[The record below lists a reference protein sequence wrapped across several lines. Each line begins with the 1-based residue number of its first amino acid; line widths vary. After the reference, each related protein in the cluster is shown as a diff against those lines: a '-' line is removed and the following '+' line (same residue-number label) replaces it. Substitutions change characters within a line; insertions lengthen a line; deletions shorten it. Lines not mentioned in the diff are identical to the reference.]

1 MKAELSINLEAIE
14 TMGEKLYP
22 TNLGIVVLR
31 ELIQNSL
38 DADATFIDIE
48 LGVDDNK
55 IATLSV
61 LDNGIGIADYNK
73 YFLQIGNISDQKK
86 ENSIGGFGMA
96 KLALLSCTTL
106 EVVSVGG
113 YFNKTM
119 LFNTE
124 ESIDESVTTQGT
136 MITVTIPDNKTP
148 WNYESY
154 IRSYLKTIKTD
165 VTLIFNEEEIT
176 HYELIDFYAKES
188 KEIGFES
195 EYNNSDNEVV
205 IRVNGLPTIY
215 EYVYGL
221 NGISLIYDI
230 ITKLNP
236 NSGDYPLC
244 TNRESLNKSWSG
256 YQDYRLWLENIRAS
270 IEDQK
275 ELEKVRKAEIM
286 AANYNNM
293 LLSGGATKQQLRENI
308 KLVKIYKKYVL
319 AVLAII
325 DSDNNHDNIKFGITA
340 DNNTVAAYVSQVS
353 GFFINPNCTLD
364 SDKSKILS
372 FAIHECA
379 HWQGYDEHNIEFARS
394 MTDITN
400 KVLYALQTKEIK
412 L

>member
-38 DADATFIDIE
+38 DANATVIDIE
-48 LGVDDNK
+48 LKTDDNN

-61 LDNGIGIADYNK
+61 LDNGIGITDYNK
-73 YFLQIGNISDQKK
+73 YFLQIGNSSDQKQ

-106 EVVSVGG
+106 EVVSTSG

-119 LFNTE
+119 LFNAE

-136 MITVTIPDNKTP
+136 MITVTIPNNKTP

-154 IRSYLKTIKTD
+154 VKSYLKTIKTK
-165 VTLIFNEEEIT
+165 VTLIFNEEEII
-176 HYELIDFYAKES
+176 HYELVNFYAKES
-188 KEIGFES
+188 KEIGFKS
-195 EYNNSDNEVV
+195 EYNNSGNEVV

-230 ITKLNP
+230 ITKSNP
-236 NSGDYPLC
+236 NNGDYPLC

-256 YQDYRLWLENIRAS
+256 YQDYRSWLENIRAS

-275 ELEKVRKAEIM
+275 ELEKVLKAEIIPTIGG
-286 AANYNNM
+286 M
-293 LLSGGATKQQLRENI
+293 LLSGGATKESLKENI
-308 KLVKIYKKYVL
+308 KLVRVYKKYVL
-319 AVLAII
+319 AVLNCI
-325 DSDNNHDNIKFGITA
+325 DSGNHENIRFGITA
-340 DNNTVAAYVSQVS
+340 DNNAAAAYVSQYS
-353 GFFINPNCTLD
+353 CFFINPKFT
-364 SDKSKILS
+364 SETDKSKILS
-372 FAIHECA
+372 LAIHECT
-379 HWQGYDEHNIEFARS
+379 HWQSYDEHNKEFTNS
-394 MTDITN
+394 MTDITT
-400 KVLYALQTKEIK
+400 KVFYALQTKQIK

>member
-176 HYELIDFYAKES
+176 HYELIDFYAKKS

-195 EYNNSDNEVV
+195 EYNNSGEVV

-236 NSGDYPLC
+236 NGGDYPLC

-275 ELEKVRKAEIM
+275 ELEEVMKAEIM
-286 AANYNNM
+286 VANYNNM
-293 LLSGGATKQQLRENI
+293 LLSGGATKESLKENI
-308 KLVKIYKKYVL
+308 KLVKVYKKYVL
-319 AVLAII
+319 AVLNCI
-325 DSDNNHDNIKFGITA
+325 DGNNSHENIKFGITA

-372 FAIHECA
+372 LAIHECT
-379 HWQGYDEHNIEFARS
+379 HWQGYDEHNIDFARS
-394 MTDITN
+394 MTEITT
-400 KVLYALQTKEIK
+400 KVFYALQSRQIK